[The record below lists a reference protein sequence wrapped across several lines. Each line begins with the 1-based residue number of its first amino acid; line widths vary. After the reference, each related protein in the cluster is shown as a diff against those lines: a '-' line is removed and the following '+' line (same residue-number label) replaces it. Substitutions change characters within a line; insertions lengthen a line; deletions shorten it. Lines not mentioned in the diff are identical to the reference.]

1 MTSPRARPYSRGVG
15 RISRTGG
22 CVLGTLA
29 VWLCGLGTAQAG
41 EPTAADRARAAELVQ
56 TGAVAAKARRWDACI
71 RALSDAFSIDAG
83 PTTAGQLG
91 LCEEQAG
98 KLVDAYDHLHRAVNA
113 APSSS
118 KDEPWKTY
126 KAALARVLERVAVL
140 WVTVHPREAR
150 VLLDGRPLGRA
161 DGRSFAV
168 EPGAHTITARLDGY
182 EDKVHPVSVRGGDV
196 PHVHLRLTPKPAG
209 EGPKA
214 ASPTGSPGTA
224 SPGATSTSAA
234 RLAPATPPPD
244 SSVPAP
250 FRWCLPGPTPRGVLA
265 PLACAAIVT
274 TVASGATTIGLE
286 VDRKSLRDQVS
297 SDACRPTA
305 PSRPEL
311 CDALAERVRQRNG
324 AFVVTIG
331 AALASGV
338 LAGAARVA
346 FGFEPSPTR
355 PTIAPA
361 AGPNGGGIV
370 LVGAW

>member
-1 MTSPRARPYSRGVG
+1 MG
-15 RISRTGG
+15 RIGG
-22 CVLGTLA
+22 CVLGTL
-29 VWLCGLGTAQAG
+29 VVLLCGPGTAWAG

-56 TGAVAAKARRWDACI
+56 TGTVAAKAKRWEACM
-71 RALSDAFSIDAG
+71 RALSDAFAIDAA

-98 KLVDAYDHLHRAVNA
+98 KLVDAYDHLHRVVNA

-126 KAALARVLERVAVL
+126 KATLARVLERVAVL

-182 EDKVHPVSVRGGDV
+182 EDKVHPVAVRGGDV
-196 PHVHLRLTPKPAG
+196 PHVHLRLTPKQAG
-209 EGPKA
+209 EAPKA
-214 ASPTGSPGTA
+214 PSPAVAS
-224 SPGATSTSAA
+224 TSTATT
-234 RLAPATPPPD
+234 RPAPATPPPD

-265 PLACAAIVT
+265 PLACAAVVT
-274 TVASGATTIGLE
+274 TVASGATTIALE

-305 PSRPEL
+305 PSRPEV

-355 PTIAPA
+355 PTIAPT
-361 AGPNGGGIV
+361 AGPNGGGII